1 MGLETF
7 KLPETVDPSEIYKV
21 ELEKEEKEVIE
32 KVKAIFRENAELNKL
47 LLDEEDLN
55 LNDHQKR
62 YLTGQLT
69 GFRQDTQGVIKDLR
83 DAVPPEA
90 ADNYKYQKPA

>member
-1 MGLETF
+1 MCLETF

-69 GFRQDTQGVIKDLR
+69 GFRRDTKDVIENLR
-83 DAVPPEA
+83 NIVPVQTADRTKKA
-90 ADNYKYQKPA
+90 A